1 MPFAPS
7 PVSVTVG
14 GFAEFVGAV
23 AYLNIT
29 FVFRV
34 LALIFSAV
42 TTDVARMPKASTAIR
57 METSDSISVSPRLFL
72 SLFMGLSP
80 RSLW

>member
-1 MPFAPS
+1 MPFASS

-14 GFAEFVGAV
+14 EFFDVV
-23 AYLNIT
+23 AYWNIT

-42 TTDVARMPKASTAIR
+42 TTDVARMPKASTAIK
-57 METSDSISVSPRLFL
+57 METRDSTSVSPRLFL